1 MKRANFPQNDFATAL
16 KKTRL
21 AKNLS
26 QEDFS
31 LVSSRTYVSSLERGV
46 YSPTLNKIDELAE
59 VLNVH
64 PLALLTLSYVSHS
77 KFGSISTLMERVQSD
92 LIALDV
98 PVLNR
103 TSLG

>member
-1 MKRANFPQNDFATAL
+1 MKRANFPQNDFSTAL
-16 KKTRL
+16 KIIRV
-21 AKNLS
+21 AKKLS

-64 PLALLTLSYVSHS
+64 PLALMTLSYVTHS
-77 KFGSISTLMERVQSD
+77 KSGSISALLERVQTE
-92 LIALDV
+92 LTALGE

-103 TSLG
+103 VKLG